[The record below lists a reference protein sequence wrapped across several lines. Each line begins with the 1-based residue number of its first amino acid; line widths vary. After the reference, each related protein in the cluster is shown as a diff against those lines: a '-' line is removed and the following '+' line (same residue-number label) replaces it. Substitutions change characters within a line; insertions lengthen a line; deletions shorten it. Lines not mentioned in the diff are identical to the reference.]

1 MTEPERLETAQP
13 REQEPVTNQ
22 FAVGYV
28 PGVMPGKWFR
38 RWEERRHK
46 PALSQYPVRAD
57 SWREA
62 LTSGEIKAC
71 FVRLEWEDRDP
82 SLEELREEFR
92 AVALYE
98 ELQVV
103 VLDKD
108 HILTVAETLTTA
120 ELTAESE
127 PQKKP
132 ATDEADMAVEL
143 TAAGVGPVI
152 LPMSVARLH
161 HRKDVTY
168 RELTDAPT
176 IPWCSCGR
184 RISATRTRPRSS
196 SSSVSCVVAAP
207 TAVATPRPARTKKH
221 KKTRKRNSSP
231 VPNSAE
237 AERGPREQKRRRR
250 ARMPDD
256 AALVSFVRF

>member
-1 MTEPERLETAQP
+1 MTEPEPSETPQP
-13 REQEPVTNQ
+13 PAEGSAREE

-38 RWEERRHK
+38 RWEDRRHK

-62 LTSGEIKAC
+62 LTNGEIKAC
-71 FVRLEWEDRDP
+71 FVRLNWEDQDP
-82 SLEELREEFR
+82 SVEELRQDFR

-98 ELQVV
+98 ELQVA

-108 HILTVAETLTTA
+108 HILTVAETLTTD
-120 ELTAESE
+120 ELMAESE

-132 ATDEADMAVEL
+132 AADEAEMAVEL
-143 TAAGVGPVI
+143 TAAGVGPVV

-168 RELTDAPT
+168 RELMDAPT
-176 IPWCSCGR
+176 IPVVLVWPQDLSDEDEAAVQQFVGIVRGR
-184 RISATRTRPRSS
+184 SANSGRDTPPSQDKKAQEDKKKKQQPKAPQRRGGKGPKGAK
-196 SSSVSCVVAAP
+196 AA
-207 TAVATPRPARTKKH
+207 
-221 KKTRKRNSSP
+221 
-231 VPNSAE
+231 SASKN
-237 AERGPREQKRRRR
+237 ARRRR
-250 ARMPDD
+250 PR
-256 AALVSFVRF
+256 

>member
-38 RWEERRHK
+38 RWEDRRHK

-57 SWREA
+57 SWREV
-62 LTSGEIKAC
+62 LTTGGIKAC
-71 FVRLEWEDRDP
+71 FVRLNWEERDP
-82 SLEELREEFR
+82 GLDELRQDFR

-98 ELQVV
+98 ELLVV

-120 ELTAESE
+120 ELRAESE

-132 ATDEADMAVEL
+132 ATDQADMAVEL

-176 IPWCSCGR
+176 IPVVLVWPQNLSDEDEAAVQQFVGIVRGR
-184 RISATRTRPRSS
+184 SANSGRDTPPSQDKKAQEDKRKKQQPKAQQRRGGKGPKGAK
-196 SSSVSCVVAAP
+196 AA
-207 TAVATPRPARTKKH
+207 
-221 KKTRKRNSSP
+221 
-231 VPNSAE
+231 SASKN
-237 AERGPREQKRRRR
+237 ARRRR
-250 ARMPDD
+250 PR
-256 AALVSFVRF
+256 

>member
-1 MTEPERLETAQP
+1 MTEPEPSETPQP
-13 REQEPVTNQ
+13 PEEGSAREE

-38 RWEERRHK
+38 RWEDRRHK

-57 SWREA
+57 GWREA
-62 LTSGEIKAC
+62 LTNGEIKAC
-71 FVRLEWEDRDP
+71 FVRLNWEDQDP
-82 SLEELREEFR
+82 SVEDLRQDFR

-98 ELQVV
+98 ELQVA

-108 HILTVAETLTTA
+108 HILTVAETLTTD

-143 TAAGVGPVI
+143 TAAGIGPVI

-176 IPWCSCGR
+176 IPVVLVWPQDLSDEDEAAVQQFVGIVRGR
-184 RISATRTRPRSS
+184 SANSGRDTPPSQDKKAHEDKKKKQQPKAPQRRGGKGPKGAK
-196 SSSVSCVVAAP
+196 AA
-207 TAVATPRPARTKKH
+207 
-221 KKTRKRNSSP
+221 
-231 VPNSAE
+231 SASKN
-237 AERGPREQKRRRR
+237 ARRRR
-250 ARMPDD
+250 PR
-256 AALVSFVRF
+256 

>member
-1 MTEPERLETAQP
+1 MTEPELPEAAQS
-13 REQEPVTNQ
+13 REDEPVTNQ

-38 RWEERRHK
+38 RWEDRRHK

-62 LTSGEIKAC
+62 LINGEIKAC
-71 FVRLEWEDRDP
+71 FVRLNWEDRDP
-82 SLEELREEFR
+82 SLEELRQDFR

-98 ELQVV
+98 ELQVA

-108 HILTVAETLTTA
+108 HILTVAETLTTE
-120 ELTAESE
+120 ELNTESA
-127 PQKKP
+127 PQQRP
-132 ATDEADMAVEL
+132 ATDDAEMAVEL

-168 RELTDAPT
+168 RELSDAPT
-176 IPWCSCGR
+176 IPVVLVWPQDLSEEDEAAVQQFVGIVRGR
-184 RISATRTRPRSS
+184 SANSGRDTSPSKDQGSAKKKQPQKQPPKAQQRRGGKGPKGAK
-196 SSSVSCVVAAP
+196 AA
-207 TAVATPRPARTKKH
+207 
-221 KKTRKRNSSP
+221 
-231 VPNSAE
+231 SASKN
-237 AERGPREQKRRRR
+237 ARRRR
-250 ARMPDD
+250 PR
-256 AALVSFVRF
+256 

>member
-1 MTEPERLETAQP
+1 MTETEPSETPQP
-13 REQEPVTNQ
+13 PAEGPAREE

-38 RWEERRHK
+38 RWEDRRHK
-46 PALSQYPVRAD
+46 PALSQFPVRAD

-71 FVRLEWEDRDP
+71 FVRLNWEDQDP
-82 SLEELREEFR
+82 SVEELRQDFR

-98 ELQVV
+98 ELQVA
-103 VLDKD
+103 VLDND
-108 HILTVAETLTTA
+108 HILTVAETLTTD

-127 PQKKP
+127 PQMKP

-143 TAAGVGPVI
+143 TAAGVGPVV

-161 HRKDVTY
+161 HRNDVTY

-176 IPWCSCGR
+176 IPVVLVWPQDLNDEDEAAVQQFVGIVRGR
-184 RISATRTRPRSS
+184 SANSGRGTPPSPDKKAQDDKKKKQQPKAPQRRGGKGPKGAK
-196 SSSVSCVVAAP
+196 AA
-207 TAVATPRPARTKKH
+207 
-221 KKTRKRNSSP
+221 
-231 VPNSAE
+231 SASKN
-237 AERGPREQKRRRR
+237 ARRRR
-250 ARMPDD
+250 PR
-256 AALVSFVRF
+256 

>member
-1 MTEPERLETAQP
+1 MTEPELPEAAQS
-13 REQEPVTNQ
+13 REHEPVTNQ

-38 RWEERRHK
+38 RWEDRRHK

-57 SWREA
+57 SWRES
-62 LTSGEIKAC
+62 LTNGEIKAC
-71 FVRLEWEDRDP
+71 FVRLNWEDRDP
-82 SLEELREEFR
+82 SLDELRQDFR

-98 ELQVV
+98 ELQVA

-108 HILTVAETLTTA
+108 HILTVAETLTTE
-120 ELTAESE
+120 ELNTESA
-127 PQKKP
+127 PQQRP
-132 ATDEADMAVEL
+132 ATDDAEMAVEL

-176 IPWCSCGR
+176 IPVVLVWPQDLSEEDEAAVQQFVGIVRGR
-184 RISATRTRPRSS
+184 SANSGRDTPPSKDQGSAKKKQPQKQPPKAQQRRGGKGPKGAK
-196 SSSVSCVVAAP
+196 AA
-207 TAVATPRPARTKKH
+207 
-221 KKTRKRNSSP
+221 
-231 VPNSAE
+231 SASKN
-237 AERGPREQKRRRR
+237 ARRRR
-250 ARMPDD
+250 PR
-256 AALVSFVRF
+256 

>member
-1 MTEPERLETAQP
+1 MTEPERLETVQP

-38 RWEERRHK
+38 RWEDRRHK

-71 FVRLEWEDRDP
+71 FVRLEWEGQDP
-82 SLEELREEFR
+82 SLEELRQEFR

-108 HILTVAETLTTA
+108 HILTVAETLTTD

-132 ATDEADMAVEL
+132 VTDEADMAVEL

-176 IPWCSCGR
+176 IPVVLVWPQDLNEEDEAAVQQFVGIVRGR
-184 RISATRTRPRSS
+184 SATSGRDTPPSQDKKAQEDKKKKQPQKQQPKAQQRRGGKGPKGTK
-196 SSSVSCVVAAP
+196 AA
-207 TAVATPRPARTKKH
+207 
-221 KKTRKRNSSP
+221 
-231 VPNSAE
+231 SASKN
-237 AERGPREQKRRRR
+237 ARRRR
-250 ARMPDD
+250 PR
-256 AALVSFVRF
+256 

>member
-1 MTEPERLETAQP
+1 MTEPDAAQAPLTPEQATAHD
-13 REQEPVTNQ
+13 Q

-38 RWEERRHK
+38 RWEDRRHK

-57 SWREA
+57 SWQEA
-62 LTSGEIKAC
+62 LTNGEIKAC
-71 FVRLEWEDRDP
+71 FVRLEWEDQDP
-82 SLEELREEFR
+82 SLVEVRQDFR

-98 ELQVV
+98 ELQVA
-103 VLDKD
+103 VLDQD
-108 HILTVAETLTTA
+108 HILTVAETLTTN

-132 ATDEADMAVEL
+132 ATDEAEMAIEL

-176 IPWCSCGR
+176 IPVVLVWPQDLSEEDEAAVQQFVGIVRGR
-184 RISATRTRPRSS
+184 SANSGRDTPPSREPEAKAKKQPQKQQPKAQQRRGGKGPKGAK
-196 SSSVSCVVAAP
+196 AA
-207 TAVATPRPARTKKH
+207 
-221 KKTRKRNSSP
+221 
-231 VPNSAE
+231 SASKN
-237 AERGPREQKRRRR
+237 ARRRR
-250 ARMPDD
+250 PR
-256 AALVSFVRF
+256 